1 MIKKK
6 RRRFQNSFMYAD
18 NLIMFSN
25 EELQNQD
32 PKKIFQG
39 TTLQYFE

>member
-1 MIKKK
+1 
-6 RRRFQNSFMYAD
+6 MYAD

-32 PKKIFQG
+32 PKKIF
-39 TTLQYFE
+39 